1 MRRGSQ
7 IAWVI
12 AFIIL
17 LSACREFNSQAK
29 RIPLAKAGEKVLYYD
44 EIPNGVQ
51 PGMSAADSA
60 AVVQNYINRWA
71 KREILKLKAVQNLT
85 PEFKTEVERQVEEMR
100 TNLLIHQYQQQ
111 MISQKMDTV
120 VTAAEIENYYASKES
135 SFVLNINIIKALF
148 IRIPSDMPNL
158 SQVSQW
164 YRSNDPQDIARLEAF
179 CYQFADKFDD
189 FDEQWIPF
197 SILLSELP
205 VTIDNQ
211 DEFLKR
217 NSYFEAE
224 DSGYHYFVSIR
235 EYRQRGTVA
244 PFEYVTENIKSMILN
259 SRRMEFLQGLENGV
273 FSEAIRENI
282 FTIYN

>member
-1 MRRGSQ
+1 MRRDSHFVLIITLVILVSSCSGLNNQASR
-7 IAWVI
+7 IA
-12 AFIIL
+12 
-17 LSACREFNSQAK
+17 
-29 RIPLAKAGEKVLYYD
+29 LAKAGEKVLYYD
-44 EIPNGVQ
+44 EMPNPIQ
-51 PGMSAADSA
+51 PGTSATDSA
-60 AVVQNYINRWA
+60 ALVQNFINRWA
-71 KREILKLKAVQNLT
+71 KREILKQKAIQNLT

-120 VTAAEIENYYASKES
+120 VTDAEIENYYASKES
-135 SFVLNINIIKALF
+135 SFVLNINIVKALF
-148 IRIPSDMPNL
+148 IRIPADVPNL
-158 SQVSQW
+158 DRVTEW
-164 YRSNDPQDIARLEAF
+164 YRSNDPLDIAALEVF

-197 SILLSELP
+197 SILVAELP

-211 DEFLKR
+211 NEFLKR
-217 NSYFEAE
+217 NSYFENE

-235 EYRQRGTVA
+235 EYRERGTIA
-244 PFEYVTENIKSMILN
+244 PFEYVKNNIRSMILN
-259 SRRMEFLQGLENGV
+259 SRRLEFLQGLENGV

>member
-1 MRRGSQ
+1 MRIGSLFTL
-7 IAWVI
+7 VI
-12 AFIIL
+12 VLVIL
-17 LSACREFNSQAK
+17 LSSCKEFNNQAG
-29 RIPLAKAGEKVLYYD
+29 RIALAKAGEKVLYYD
-44 EIPNGVQ
+44 QLPNIVQ
-51 PGMSAADSA
+51 QGMSPADSA

-71 KREILKLKAVQNLT
+71 KREILKLKAIQNLT

-111 MISQKMDTV
+111 MISQKMDSV
-120 VTAAEIENYYASKES
+120 VTAAEIENYYVAKET

-148 IRIPSDMPNL
+148 IRIPSDIPNL
-158 SQVSQW
+158 NQVAEW
-164 YRSNDPQDIARLEAF
+164 YRSNDPQDIAQLEAF

-197 SILLSELP
+197 SILLAELP
-205 VTIDNQ
+205 GSIDNQ
-211 DEFLKR
+211 DDFLKR
-217 NSYFEAE
+217 NSHFETE

-235 EYRQRGTVA
+235 DYKIRGTVA
-244 PFEYVTENIKSMILN
+244 PFEYVTNNIKSMILN